1 MSKRK
6 KRPSQPQGG
15 VVTKA
20 RDTATTANKAR
31 DEKALDSYT
40 NPLAKLGLDQPNT
53 SEAAGYVMTRR
64 TQDYNLMNTLY
75 RDNWIARR
83 LIDVVPEDMMK
94 NGYKITSQIKP
105 EAIAKLEKLERK
117 VQLRK
122 RILSGLKWG
131 RLYGGAIGVIIIAG
145 QEDMLSEPLD
155 YDAIMPGSF
164 KGIVIL
170 DRWSGVQAG
179 SEIVS
184 DINDPD
190 FGLPAYYDTYG
201 KTSAVRVHH
210 SRVVRFTGR
219 DLPFIEEQMEMYW
232 GASELEHVFDE
243 IKKRDNTSWNIAQ
256 LVFMANL
263 RVLKIE
269 GMENITATMN
279 TNALKALQNT
289 IEAQNQMMNNN
300 SLQIIGKEDDFATH
314 QYTFA
319 GLSDVYESFMMD
331 IAGAAEIPV
340 TKLFGRSPA
349 GMNATGE
356 SDMQNY
362 YDSIEEKQEAY
373 LRPVYDR
380 LLPIMCM
387 SEFGAVPDDLDYEF
401 KPIRRLSDEQRV
413 DLTSKHTSAIIEAY
427 NVGLISQQIA
437 LKELQ
442 QMKETTGTWSNITD
456 EDIERADADFGLGGE
471 LDGLTGM
478 LPDFK
483 QPSLQKAMDEWHE
496 EDHPRR
502 KDGKFGE
509 GGESS
514 KSSKPKHL
522 ETIDFK
528 DKKMVQST
536 LEKYEEQIVNQD
548 YESSI
553 VILPNGKVMRIDG
566 DGATVNLSVMDKL
579 EGAIMTHNHP
589 AGKGF
594 HTFGIEDF
602 NLFYSENISVLRG
615 VEEDYTYELSRN
627 KGVAPELPQMTVF
640 EMTEENVEH
649 YRMDARSRKEG
660 FYYERKQRNNGK
672 GRG

>member
-40 NPLAKLGLDQPNT
+40 NPLARLGLGQPNT
-53 SEAAGYVMTRR
+53 SEAADYVMTRR

-145 QEDMLSEPLD
+145 QEDMLGEPLD

-179 SEIVS
+179 SEIVN

-373 LRPVYDR
+373 LRPIYDR

-456 EDIERADADFGLGGE
+456 DDIERADADFGLGGE
-471 LDGLTGM
+471 IDGFGDM
-478 LPDFK
+478 LQSNLHQASFIGDGGPGSGNFG
-483 QPSLQKAMDEWHE
+483 HE
-496 EDHPRR
+496 GRPGEV
-502 KDGKFGE
+502 GGSGE
-509 GGESS
+509 GGGKKKGRQQE
-514 KSSKPKHL
+514 KPLQLKR
-522 ETIDFK
+522 
-528 DKKMVQST
+528 S
-536 LEKYEEQIVNQD
+536 
-548 YESSI
+548 
-553 VILPNGKVMRIDG
+553 NGKIKVDQEIRVHIEGQKDRFLVQGTKITDINFFAAKGKVRVDEHLSKQYGGKPGEWRHVSGIGMIDM
-566 DGATVNLSVMDKL
+566 DGTPTKA
-579 EGAIMTHNHP
+579 EIHWFEH
-589 AGKGF
+589 
-594 HTFGIEDF
+594 
-602 NLFYSENISVLRG
+602 SEIGHIQFKVKRWL
-615 VEEDYTYELSRN
+615 
-627 KGVAPELPQMTVF
+627 
-640 EMTEENVEH
+640 
-649 YRMDARSRKEG
+649 
-660 FYYERKQRNNGK
+660 
-672 GRG
+672 

>member
-15 VVTKA
+15 VAV
-20 RDTATTANKAR
+20 KAR
-31 DEKALDSYT
+31 DEKAQDEKAQDSYT
-40 NPLAKLGLDQPNT
+40 NPLARLGYGQPNT
-53 SEAAGYVMTRR
+53 SEAAEYVMTRR
-64 TQDYNLMNTLY
+64 TPDYNLMNTLY

-145 QEDMLSEPLD
+145 QEDMLGEPLD
-155 YDAIMPGSF
+155 YDTIMPGSF

-179 SEIVS
+179 SEIVN
-184 DINDPD
+184 DISDPD

-201 KTSAVRVHH
+201 KTNAVRVHH

-263 RVLKIE
+263 RVFKME
-269 GMENITATMN
+269 GMEGVLGSMN
-279 TNALKALQNT
+279 EQAQKALLNAIT
-289 IEAQNQMMNNN
+289 SQNQMMNNN
-300 SLQIIGKEDDFATH
+300 SIQIIGGQDDFQTH

-373 LRPVYDR
+373 LRPIYDR

-427 NVGLISQQIA
+427 NAGLISQQIA

-456 EDIERADADFGLGGE
+456 EDIAKADTDFGMGGE
-471 LDGLTGM
+471 MEGLAGM

-483 QPSLQKAMDEWHE
+483 QPSLQKANDAEWHE
-496 EDHPRR
+496 EEHPRA
-502 KDGKFGE
+502 DNGQFGE
-509 GGESS
+509 GGGAS
-514 KSSKPKHL
+514 PK
-522 ETIDFK
+522 
-528 DKKMVQST
+528 
-536 LEKYEEQIVNQD
+536 EKGQQKVTSFEELARLLNI
-548 YESSI
+548 E
-553 VILPNGKVMRIDG
+553 P
-566 DGATVNLSVMDKL
+566 
-579 EGAIMTHNHP
+579 EGIP
-589 AGKGF
+589 
-594 HTFGIEDF
+594 
-602 NLFYSENISVLRG
+602 
-615 VEEDYTYELSRN
+615 EEDYQKPVGKVIKRNGMYTLDDTERERYNKAIVGTKASTGQIITGIWEHVYDRAAQRDVSPGEIKECLMKADATYIGNKEESR
-627 KGVAPELPQMTVF
+627 TVF
-640 EMTEENVEH
+640 QKGLLKVLVDDGTVELISV
-649 YRMDARSRKEG
+649 MW
-660 FYYERKQRNNGK
+660 RNEK
-672 GRG
+672 

>member
-1 MSKRK
+1 MSKQK

-15 VVTKA
+15 VTVKVKDERA
-20 RDTATTANKAR
+20 K

-40 NPLAKLGLDQPNT
+40 NSLARLGLGQPNT

-155 YDAIMPGSF
+155 YDTIMPGSF

-170 DRWSGVQAG
+170 DRWSGVQAA
-179 SEIVS
+179 SEIVN

-201 KTSAVRVHH
+201 KTNAVRVHH

-427 NVGLISQQIA
+427 NTGLISQQIA

-456 EDIERADADFGLGGE
+456 EDIAKADADFDMGGE
-471 LDGLTGM
+471 LEGLAGM

-509 GGESS
+509 GGGSS

-522 ETIDFK
+522 ETIDFT

-536 LEKYEEQIVNQD
+536 LEKYEAQIVDQE
-548 YESSI
+548 YESAI
-553 VILPNGKVMRIDG
+553 VILPNGKVMRVDG
-566 DGATVNLSVMDKL
+566 EKATVNPREVGDLT
-579 EGAIMTHNHP
+579 GAVITHNHP
-589 AGKGF
+589 ENEGD
-594 HTFGIEDF
+594 HTFGVDDF
-602 NLFYSENISVLRG
+602 NLFIDSNMSVLRG
-615 VEEDYTYELSRN
+615 IEKGYLYELRRGV
-627 KGVAPELPQMTVF
+627 GVAPKLPIKTIF
-640 EMTEENVEH
+640 EVSEEDVVH
-649 YRMDARSRKEG
+649 YKMDTRAREVG

-672 GRG
+672 S

>member
-15 VVTKA
+15 VTVKA
-20 RDTATTANKAR
+20 RDERAA

-40 NPLAKLGLDQPNT
+40 NPLARLGLGQPNT
-53 SEAAGYVMTRR
+53 SEAAEYVMTRR

-83 LIDVVPEDMMK
+83 LIDVIPEDMMK

-155 YDAIMPGSF
+155 YDTIMPGSF

-179 SEIVS
+179 SEIVN

-219 DLPFIEEQMEMYW
+219 DLPYIEEQMEMYW

-263 RVLKIE
+263 RVLKMD

-289 IEAQNQMMNNN
+289 IAAQNQMMNNN

-427 NVGLISQQIA
+427 NAGLISQQIA

-456 EDIERADADFGLGGE
+456 EDIAKADTEVDMGGE
-471 LDGLTGM
+471 MDGLAGM
-478 LPDFK
+478 LQDFK
-483 QPSLQKAMDEWHE
+483 QPSLQKAMDADWE
-496 EDHPRR
+496 ESKHPR
-502 KDGKFGE
+502 KDNGQFGE
-509 GGESS
+509 GGGGS
-514 KSSKPKHL
+514 KNSKPQHL

-536 LEKYEEQIVNQD
+536 LEKYEAQIVGQD
-548 YESSI
+548 YETAI
-553 VILPNGKVMRIDG
+553 VILPSGKVMQVDG
-566 DGATVNLSVMDKL
+566 DNERVYPDEAFGGDLKGACV
-579 EGAIMTHNHP
+579 THNHP
-589 AGKGF
+589 AEETEYSFSKDDY
-594 HTFGIEDF
+594 T
-602 NLFYSENISVLRG
+602 LFISGELAMLRG
-615 VEEDYTYELSRN
+615 VDEKYTYELRRN
-627 KGVAPELPQMTVF
+627 SGVAPEFKRVPLFLMSSEDT
-640 EMTEENVEH
+640 MH
-649 YRMDARSRKEG
+649 YLIDDRARKDG
-660 FYYERKQRNNGK
+660 FFYERKPRKVKEG
-672 GRG
+672 

>member
-6 KRPSQPQGG
+6 KRPSQPRGG

-20 RDTATTANKAR
+20 RDTAPTANKAR

-40 NPLAKLGLDQPNT
+40 NPLARLGLNQPNV
-53 SEAAGYVMTRR
+53 SEAADYVMTRR

-155 YDAIMPGSF
+155 YDTIMPGSF

-170 DRWSGVQAG
+170 DRWSGAQAG
-179 SEIVS
+179 SEIVN

-201 KTSAVRVHH
+201 KTNAVRVHH

-263 RVLKIE
+263 RVLKME
-269 GMENITATMN
+269 GMEGLLGSMN
-279 TNALKALQNT
+279 TKAQEALANV
-289 IEAQNQMMNNN
+289 IAAQNQMMNNN
-300 SLQIIGKEDDFATH
+300 SLQILGGKDDFQTH

-373 LRPVYDR
+373 LRPIYDR

-427 NVGLISQQIA
+427 NAGLISQQIA

-456 EDIERADADFGLGGE
+456 DDIAKADADFGMGGE
-471 LDGLTGM
+471 LEGLAGM

-483 QPSLQKAMDEWHE
+483 QPSLQKAMDADWE
-496 EDHPRR
+496 ESKHPR
-502 KDGKFGE
+502 KDNGQFGE
-509 GGESS
+509 GGGGS
-514 KSSKPKHL
+514 KNSKPQHL

-536 LEKYEEQIVNQD
+536 LEKYEAQIVGQD
-548 YESSI
+548 YETAI
-553 VILPNGKVMRIDG
+553 VITPDGKVVRVDG
-566 DGATVNLSVMDKL
+566 EKATVDPRKAGDLT
-579 EGAIMTHNHP
+579 GAVITHNHP
-589 AGKGF
+589 ENEGD
-594 HTFGIEDF
+594 HTFGVDDF
-602 NLFYSENISVLRG
+602 NLFIDSNMAVLRG
-615 VEEDYTYELSRN
+615 VEKGYLYELRRGM
-627 KGVAPELPQMTVF
+627 GVAPELSIKTIF
-640 EMTEENVEH
+640 EVSEDDVVH
-649 YRMDARSRKEG
+649 YKMDTRAREAG

-672 GRG
+672 G

>member
-20 RDTATTANKAR
+20 RDTAPTANKAR

-145 QEDMLSEPLD
+145 QEDMLGEPLD

-319 GLSDVYESFMMD
+319 GLSDV
-331 IAGAAEIPV
+331 
-340 TKLFGRSPA
+340 
-349 GMNATGE
+349 
-356 SDMQNY
+356 
-362 YDSIEEKQEAY
+362 
-373 LRPVYDR
+373 
-380 LLPIMCM
+380 
-387 SEFGAVPDDLDYEF
+387 
-401 KPIRRLSDEQRV
+401 
-413 DLTSKHTSAIIEAY
+413 
-427 NVGLISQQIA
+427 
-437 LKELQ
+437 
-442 QMKETTGTWSNITD
+442 
-456 EDIERADADFGLGGE
+456 
-471 LDGLTGM
+471 
-478 LPDFK
+478 
-483 QPSLQKAMDEWHE
+483 
-496 EDHPRR
+496 
-502 KDGKFGE
+502 
-509 GGESS
+509 
-514 KSSKPKHL
+514 
-522 ETIDFK
+522 
-528 DKKMVQST
+528 
-536 LEKYEEQIVNQD
+536 
-548 YESSI
+548 
-553 VILPNGKVMRIDG
+553 
-566 DGATVNLSVMDKL
+566 
-579 EGAIMTHNHP
+579 
-589 AGKGF
+589 
-594 HTFGIEDF
+594 
-602 NLFYSENISVLRG
+602 
-615 VEEDYTYELSRN
+615 
-627 KGVAPELPQMTVF
+627 
-640 EMTEENVEH
+640 
-649 YRMDARSRKEG
+649 
-660 FYYERKQRNNGK
+660 
-672 GRG
+672 